1 METYPAK
8 TQSKFSDW
16 YDETNY
22 SAIEWE
28 GWNLPKSGQQN
39 ADCGKW
45 AWQGCLNHTA
55 HADGGIRAQ
64 TFRLCCF
71 RSSCPVCSEQWAK
84 RCTARIMDRLTHSKK
99 NLKYLKHVVV
109 SPPKW
114 LQHKPIEELRKEARK
129 IAKRAGILGGLD
141 IVHPFRERNGQWYLS
156 PHFHYLA
163 LGWVTKTDE
172 LFQKNGWLVKN
183 IGIRENPVGT
193 VSYLLSHAGIK
204 KRRHTVTWFGDL
216 SYSKLKIEK
225 LEFKVKCP
233 DCDGDFQRLICF
245 KDGLVVEPPP
255 IPFEFSDNHEG
266 WKYWLDHVRGY

>member
-1 METYPAK
+1 MYPAK

-16 YDETNY
+16 YEKTNY
-22 SAIEWE
+22 DYLEWE
-28 GWNLPKSGQQN
+28 GWNLPKSGQQY
-39 ADCGKW
+39 ADCGDWSWK
-45 AWQGCLNHTA
+45 GCLNYTA
-55 HADGGIRAQ
+55 HADGGIKAQ

-71 RSSCPVCSEQWAK
+71 RSSCPKCAEKWAK
-84 RCTARIMDRLTHSKK
+84 RSTARIMHRLTHSKK
-99 NLKYLKHVVV
+99 NLKFLKHVVV

-114 LQHKPIEELRKEARK
+114 LQHKPIEELRKQARK
-129 IAKRAGILGGLD
+129 MAKRAGIQGGLD
-141 IVHPFRERNGQWYLS
+141 IVHPFRQRDGQWYLS

-163 LGWVTKTDE
+163 LGWVSKTDE
-172 LFQKNGWLVKN
+172 IFQKNGWLVKN

-233 DCDGDFQRLICF
+233 DCDGDFQRLLCF

-255 IPFEFSDNHEG
+255 IPFEFSDNHDG
-266 WKYWLDHVRGY
+266 WKYWLEHVRGY